1 MNGFKGMYARIGT
14 YYFSHESARAL
25 ATQFYQDL
33 LMLID
38 QDEPQRVPLLVRQYG
53 IESGKIWAQIRDDLP
68 ADIAD

>member
-1 MNGFKGMYARIGT
+1 
-14 YYFSHESARAL
+14 
-25 ATQFYQDL
+25 
-33 LMLID
+33 MLID